1 MIMNKNIISIENI
14 IKNLISK
21 KYKLITVESAT
32 CGQLAN
38 MIGSFPGVSNFY
50 IGGLI
55 TYSSLTKMNMLKI
68 KKSRI
73 LKFGTISAEIAND
86 MVKNAVKKY
95 NADIGI
101 SITGNAGP
109 DNIENKPN
117 GLFFVGIYYQGF
129 TQVHKLNI
137 DQNLSRNE
145 KRNLVSQIAL
155 NLMYKTIN
163 NIK

>member
-1 MIMNKNIISIENI
+1 MNKNIISIENI
-14 IKNLISK
+14 INNLISK

-38 MIGSFPGVSNFY
+38 IIGSFPGISKFY
-50 IGGLI
+50 LGGLI
-55 TYSSLTKMNMLKI
+55 TYSTFMKINILKI
-68 KKSRI
+68 KKSI
-73 LKFGTISAEIAND
+73 ISKYGTISAKIAHD
-86 MVKNAVKKY
+86 MVENAVKKY
-95 NADIGI
+95 KADVGI

-109 DNIENKPN
+109 DAIENKQN
-117 GLFFVGIYYQGF
+117 GLFFVGIHYQGF